1 MLGKISEELRE
12 RIIKSFMDLIILK
25 ELRNSANMSGYDVI
39 TLLHRRFHMLLSAGS
54 LYSTLYAMEREEL
67 VEGFVAGGK
76 RVYKITKK
84 GEEKIQ
90 SILRD
95 IDNVHLLI
103 EFMLGK

>member
-12 RIIKSFMDLIILK
+12 RIIKSFMDVIILK

-39 TLLHRRFHMLLSAGS
+39 TLFHRRFHMLLSAGS

-67 VEGFVAGGK
+67 VEGFVAGRK